1 MSEWMGS
8 PLWWA
13 VALAAGT
20 LLFKLGSWYT
30 AVNSDR
36 DSFKAFMK
44 TVQDKFDRID
54 DQFAAV
60 HAKFDQVHAS
70 IEKILH
76 RLPAPTIAH
85 SSPLSLTDLGQE
97 VSQELDARG
106 WAERAA
112 PGMAADAKGMDPYTI
127 QQTCFDRLGGDF
139 DFGPDLEA
147 KIRSCA
153 YERGIDREQVVRVF
167 AIELRDKL
175 LEGRG

>member
-8 PLWWA
+8 PLSWA

-20 LLFKLGSWYT
+20 LLFKLGSWYN

-60 HAKFDQVHAS
+60 HAKFDVVHAS
-70 IEKILH
+70 IQKILF
-76 RLPAPTIAH
+76 RMSSPTVAQ
-85 SSPLSLTDLGQE
+85 SSPLSLTDLGRE

-106 WAERAA
+106 WAERTA
-112 PGMAADAKGMDPYTI
+112 PGMAAHTKGMDPYTI
-127 QQTCFDRLGGDF
+127 QQTCFEHFRADF
-139 DFGPDLEA
+139 DFGPDMEA
-147 KIRSCA
+147 RIRSCA
-153 YERGIDREQVVRVF
+153 YERGIDREHVVRVF

-175 LEGRG
+175 LEGRD